1 MCIRR
6 GMAEEMEEK
15 EHLAELSI
23 LRLDPG
29 VRRDL
34 NLGPD

>member
-1 MCIRR
+1 MRR
-6 GMAEEMEEK
+6 GMEEEVEEN

-34 NLGPD
+34 DLGPA